1 VYIQSHRK
9 WVDKPTFLVG
19 RFEMEKRKAEIKKVI
34 TAIVE
39 AAGAFLVDFNLNFF
53 GKRTFMRVVVE
64 TISGISL
71 DEITAIT
78 RKINA
83 DTRLDQLID
92 PGYQLEVTSPGDDY
106 PLKEYRDFP
115 RNVSRRL
122 KVFHKNPEMESPLEG
137 QLVEVSEE
145 KLLLDLHGVTQ
156 EIRFCD
162 LKYAKVVL
170 KW

>member
-1 VYIQSHRK
+1 
-9 WVDKPTFLVG
+9 
-19 RFEMEKRKAEIKKVI
+19 MEKRKAEIRKI
-34 TAIVE
+34 IAEIVE
-39 AAGAFLVDFNLNFF
+39 TADAFLVDFSLNFF
-53 GKRTFMRVVVE
+53 GKRTFMRIVVE
-64 TISGISL
+64 TLSGISL

-78 RKINA
+78 HKINA
-83 DTRLDQLID
+83 EARLDQLID
-92 PGYQLEVTSPGDDY
+92 PGYQLEVTSPGVDY

-115 RNVSRRL
+115 RNVGRRL

-137 QLVEVSEE
+137 QLVEVSED

-156 EIRFCD
+156 EVQFSD

>member
-1 VYIQSHRK
+1 
-9 WVDKPTFLVG
+9 
-19 RFEMEKRKAEIKKVI
+19 MEKRKAEIKKVI
-34 TAIVE
+34 AEIVE
-39 AAGAFLVDFNLNFF
+39 AAGAFLVDFSLNFF

-64 TISGISL
+64 TLSGISL

-83 DTRLDQLID
+83 DTYLDQLIE
-92 PGYQLEVTSPGDDY
+92 PGYQLEVTSPGVDY

-115 RNVSRRL
+115 RNIGRRL
-122 KVFHKNPEMESPLEG
+122 KVFHQNPTMESPLEG
-137 QLVEVSEE
+137 QLVEVSAD
-145 KLLLDLHGVTQ
+145 KLRLELPGVTQ
-156 EIRFCD
+156 EVQFSD